1 MCLGLANVTDVM
13 WFYHLHYVC
22 TDMKIAAFQL
32 IYEASSVNART
43 SLCLL
48 LFWLITYQPQPIV
61 TIFIMS
67 GVDAGSF
74 HTVQNCLD
82 LL

>member
-1 MCLGLANVTDVM
+1 MMN
-13 WFYHLHYVC
+13 
-22 TDMKIAAFQL
+22 K
-32 IYEASSVNART
+32 IYETSFKNART

-48 LFWLITYQPQPIV
+48 LFWIIMYQPQPIV
-61 TIFIMS
+61 TIFIMC
-67 GVDAGSF
+67 GVDAVSF

>member
-1 MCLGLANVTDVM
+1 MACSFMIYLAVIKCLKNEG
-13 WFYHLHYVC
+13 
-22 TDMKIAAFQL
+22 
-32 IYEASSVNART
+32 YETFFKNART

-61 TIFIMS
+61 TIFIMC
-67 GVDAGSF
+67 GVDAVSF